1 MPFPPPLG
9 YRFLPLSCWKTP
21 IYPSKPGLS
30 MIPPDGTKLSHL
42 RTPLDRGHMSLIA
55 SLSLPDMV
63 AVSLAVR
70 SAGAS
75 LIDTL

>member
-1 MPFPPPLG
+1 
-9 YRFLPLSCWKTP
+9 
-21 IYPSKPGLS
+21 

-42 RTPLDRGHMSLIA
+42 RTPLDRGHMSLVA